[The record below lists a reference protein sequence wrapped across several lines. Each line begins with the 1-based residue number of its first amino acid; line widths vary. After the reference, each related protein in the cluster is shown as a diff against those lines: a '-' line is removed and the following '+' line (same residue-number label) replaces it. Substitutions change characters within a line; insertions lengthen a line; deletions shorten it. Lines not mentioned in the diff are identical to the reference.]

1 MCLRV
6 FYQYLFL
13 YVLNCTQCCIFSCFR
28 CCTVDQHRSGV
39 TWQEDWR
46 PMRSTV
52 LQLLCATDRAAR
64 TVHQRQP
71 GLCPPVSTIPI
82 IYIHC
87 TLQVAFDVMFLNC
100 WISHS
105 HLCRLPIALK
115 FSFSNAISSLIQT
128 IRTNPNCSTL
138 KNSRFIMEYTH
149 SVWALNIQLRVSA
162 LIYVVVKR
170 RKTWIGVNS
179 YVNINEVPLM
189 GSVCH
194 CS

>member
-1 MCLRV
+1 MRKKLFQVIFKCEIVCLRV
-6 FYQYLFL
+6 FYQYLFI

-39 TWQEDWR
+39 TRQEDWR

-64 TVHQRQP
+64 TVHQRQA

-82 IYIHC
+82 IYIQC

-105 HLCRLPIALK
+105 HLCRLPIGLK

-128 IRTNPNCSTL
+128 IRTNPNCSTFW
-138 KNSRFIMEYTH
+138 KFTVYN
-149 SVWALNIQLRVSA
+149 
-162 LIYVVVKR
+162 
-170 RKTWIGVNS
+170 GVHTQCVGTQHPITCERS
-179 YVNINEVPLM
+179 DI
-189 GSVCH
+189 C
-194 CS
+194 CR